1 MQCGNL
7 IEDTRS
13 EIARFVLRI
22 KELWKNT
29 YSPSATRFLLSSA
42 FLSPEVAVSAQGS
55 LLLVAVPKVVRC
67 LGDRRPL
74 ASVDPAALLI
84 CGRTACRLGVNPFRG
99 RRLRLRLSEE
109 ANTLFLSARCPAMES
124 LWEAEMPLLSRE
136 LFEKA
141 VRLMVSS
148 IAGSEL
154 KDSDVFLY
162 GRSMRRELLQVIV
175 SEPFVTSSSRVVL
188 CKNVYALC
196 KHEFAIKRS
205 KYRYTHASSF

>member
-13 EIARFVLRI
+13 EIARSVLRI

-29 YSPSATRFLLSSA
+29 YSPSTTRFLLSSA

-84 CGRTACRLGVNPFRG
+84 CGRTGCRLEASPFRG
-99 RRLRLRLSEE
+99 RCLRLSKD
-109 ANTLFLSARCPAMES
+109 AKTLFLSARCPTVES